1 VIMLEKMYKMRYSR
15 Y

>member
-1 VIMLEKMYKMRYSR
+1 MLEKMYKMRYSR